1 MVVPDS
7 KIPSQGTERPGED
20 PPPPPLAQDAIMPHM
35 GQVFG
40 LTEEAAVLVL
50 IEMGL
55 IKAQN

>member
-1 MVVPDS
+1 
-7 KIPSQGTERPGED
+7 
-20 PPPPPLAQDAIMPHM
+20 LAQDAIMPHM

>member
-20 PPPPPLAQDAIMPHM
+20 PPPLAQDAIMPHM